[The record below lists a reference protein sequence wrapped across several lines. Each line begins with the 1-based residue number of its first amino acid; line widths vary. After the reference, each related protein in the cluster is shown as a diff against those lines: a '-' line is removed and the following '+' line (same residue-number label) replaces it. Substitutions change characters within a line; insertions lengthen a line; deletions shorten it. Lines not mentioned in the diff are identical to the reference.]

1 MSVKIP
7 YKLPFRKDILLADNR
22 QQLIKQFSN
31 LGLLYNKYPLIWT
44 EKDNSNKAFQT
55 EFKHLNDK
63 RKKEKINLKHQF
75 LTEIISGFDKIES
88 EKCLKE
94 LNMRQQAIMQGLQ
107 NCNWQVESME
117 MVTDTRLILGLG
129 GTSVT
134 ETGIT
139 LHPLYGFPYLPAS
152 GLKGLARAYAE
163 IADNAPRDELLAI
176 FGSESKDPAHTAN
189 NRQGKVF
196 FMDGLPTKFPK
207 LDLDIMN
214 PHFGEYYQG
223 DKPPAD
229 YLNPV
234 PVTFLAVAPGQ
245 KFSFG
250 IHSRDEELLHKA
262 KAWLVGGLT
271 DLGAGGKTNV
281 GYGYFKECEP
291 KASPNQQSE
300 NIEIEEDNS
309 LMARLNKLKPSCNP
323 EQFVK
328 FVKSIKMEERDALKD
343 ISFKGMDSVNIGLVP
358 YLDGLEVSS
367 DVLRAIAEKMLE
379 VIQPKKKWD
388 NAKHEKY
395 HKLLSMAGKQEV
407 SNVDRLR

>member
-250 IHSRDEELLHKA
+250 IHSR
-262 KAWLVGGLT
+262 
-271 DLGAGGKTNV
+271 
-281 GYGYFKECEP
+281 
-291 KASPNQQSE
+291 
-300 NIEIEEDNS
+300 
-309 LMARLNKLKPSCNP
+309 
-323 EQFVK
+323 
-328 FVKSIKMEERDALKD
+328 
-343 ISFKGMDSVNIGLVP
+343 
-358 YLDGLEVSS
+358 
-367 DVLRAIAEKMLE
+367 
-379 VIQPKKKWD
+379 
-388 NAKHEKY
+388 
-395 HKLLSMAGKQEV
+395 
-407 SNVDRLR
+407 